1 MNGDRLTRL
10 MGDVDDRF
18 VEESMEVEDKKRRH
32 WRWMGGLVAAA
43 AITLFALTW
52 DGFKELIPLS
62 DNSSNMSVAYIDEG
76 EIDVGM
82 SSANLAEMSEDEL
95 FSKWNPTVVRGVVK
109 QIDHIELDFNGQEE
123 YQSIMTIGVTDVY
136 RGEVEPGSEMKVL
149 TVAGVGSEVLQSD
162 ADVISELRLGMEGI
176 FMPIPYDA
184 SHIWSQNGATLQVMD
199 VTDYG
204 FPDGNRYMFLN
215 TDEGLV
221 FSRDAYP
228 SLRGAETL
236 DDVEAFMM
244 ERFRYDRA
252 ELASVG
258 CRTRTGVWSWD
269 WHHQFAPI
277 WI

>member
-18 VEESMEVEDKKRRH
+18 VEESMERDFKKRRR
-32 WRWMGGLVAAA
+32 WRWVGGLVAASVV
-43 AITLFALTW
+43 TLFALTW

-62 DNSSNMSVAYIDEG
+62 DSSSNMSVAYIDEAD
-76 EIDVGM
+76 IDIGM
-82 SSANLAEMSEDEL
+82 SSANLIEMSEDEL
-95 FSKWNPTVVRGVVK
+95 FSKWNPEVVRGVVK

-123 YQSIMTIGVTDVY
+123 YQSIVTIGVRDVY
-136 RGEVEPGSEMKVL
+136 RGDMEPGSTIQVL

-176 FMPIPYDA
+176 FMPRRHDA
-184 SHIWSQNGATLQVMD
+184 SHVWSQNGASLQVMD

-204 FPDGNRYMFLN
+204 FPDGERYMFLN

-244 ERFRYDRA
+244 ERFR
-252 ELASVG
+252 
-258 CRTRTGVWSWD
+258 
-269 WHHQFAPI
+269 
-277 WI
+277 

>member
-18 VEESMEVEDKKRRH
+18 VEDSMEVEVKKRRH
-32 WRWMGGLVAAA
+32 WHWMGGLIAAA
-43 AITLFALTW
+43 AVTLFVVTW
-52 DGFKELIPLS
+52 DSFKELIPLS
-62 DNSSNMSVAYIDEG
+62 DSSSNMSVAYIDEG
-76 EIDVGM
+76 DIDVGM

-95 FSKWNPTVVRGVVK
+95 FSKWEPAVVRGVVQ
-109 QIDHIELDFNGQEE
+109 QIDHIELDFNGQAE
-123 YQSIMTIGVTDVY
+123 YQSIVTISVTDVY

-176 FMPIPYDA
+176 FMPRRHDA

-199 VTDYG
+199 VSDYG
-204 FPDGNRYMFLN
+204 FPDGERYMFLN
-215 TDEGLV
+215 TNEGLA

-236 DDVEAFMM
+236 DDIEAFMM
-244 ERFRYDRA
+244 TKFK
-252 ELASVG
+252 
-258 CRTRTGVWSWD
+258 
-269 WHHQFAPI
+269 
-277 WI
+277 

>member
-18 VEESMEVEDKKRRH
+18 VEESMEVEVKKRRH

-43 AITLFALTW
+43 AVTLFAVTW

-62 DNSSNMSVAYIDEG
+62 DSSSNMSVAYINEDD
-76 EIDVGM
+76 IDVGM

-95 FSKWNPTVVRGVVK
+95 FSKWEPAVVRGVVQ
-109 QIDHIELDFNGQEE
+109 QIDHIELDFNGQAE
-123 YQSIMTIGVTDVY
+123 YQSIVTIGVTDVY
-136 RGEVEPGSEMKVL
+136 RGDIEPGSTIQVL

-176 FMPIPYDA
+176 FMPRRHDA
-184 SHIWSQNGATLQVMD
+184 SHVWSQNGATLHVMD
-199 VTDYG
+199 VSDYG
-204 FPDGNRYMFLN
+204 FPDGERYMFLN

-236 DDVEAFMM
+236 DDVEVFMM
-244 ERFRYDRA
+244 TKFK
-252 ELASVG
+252 
-258 CRTRTGVWSWD
+258 
-269 WHHQFAPI
+269 
-277 WI
+277 

>member
-18 VEESMEVEDKKRRH
+18 VEESMVVEVKKRRR
-32 WRWMGGLVAAA
+32 WRWIGGFVAAA
-43 AITLFALTW
+43 TVTLFAVTW

-62 DNSSNMSVAYIDEG
+62 DSSSNMSVAYIDEAD
-76 EIDVGM
+76 IDVGM

-95 FSKWNPTVVRGVVK
+95 FSTWDPVVVRGVVQ
-109 QIDHIELDFNGQEE
+109 QIDHIELDFDGQEE
-123 YQSIMTIGVTDVY
+123 YQSIVTIGVTDVY
-136 RGEVEPGSEMKVL
+136 RGDIDPGSTIQVL

-176 FMPIPYDA
+176 FMPRRHDE
-184 SHIWSQNGATLQVMD
+184 SHVWSQNGASLQVMD

-204 FPDGNRYMFLN
+204 FPDGERYMFLN

-228 SLRGAETL
+228 SIRGAETL

-244 ERFRYDRA
+244 ERFR
-252 ELASVG
+252 
-258 CRTRTGVWSWD
+258 
-269 WHHQFAPI
+269 
-277 WI
+277 

>member
-1 MNGDRLTRL
+1 MNGNRLTRL

-18 VEESMEVEDKKRRH
+18 VEESMGVEVKKQRR
-32 WRWMGGLVAAA
+32 WRWVGGLIVAVAV
-43 AITLFALTW
+43 TLFAVTW

-62 DNSSNMSVAYIDEG
+62 DSSSNMSVAYIDEAD
-76 EIDVGM
+76 IDVGM
-82 SSANLAEMSEDEL
+82 SSANLIEMSEDEL
-95 FSKWNPTVVRGVVK
+95 FSKWNPAVVRGVVK
-109 QIDHIELDFNGQEE
+109 QIDHIELDFDGQEE
-123 YQSIMTIGVTDVY
+123 YQSIVTIGVTDVY
-136 RGEVEPGSEMKVL
+136 RGDIEPGSTIQVL

-176 FMPIPYDA
+176 FMPRRHDA
-184 SHIWSQNGATLQVMD
+184 SHVWSQNGATLQVMD

-204 FPDGNRYMFLN
+204 FPDGERYMFLN

-244 ERFRYDRA
+244 ERFR
-252 ELASVG
+252 
-258 CRTRTGVWSWD
+258 
-269 WHHQFAPI
+269 
-277 WI
+277 

>member
-18 VEESMEVEDKKRRH
+18 VEESMEVEVKKRRH
-32 WRWMGGLVAAA
+32 WRWMGGLIAAA
-43 AITLFALTW
+43 AVTLFVVT
-52 DGFKELIPLS
+52 FKELIPLS
-62 DNSSNMSVAYIDEG
+62 DSSSNMSVAYIDEDD
-76 EIDVGM
+76 IDVRM

-95 FSKWNPTVVRGVVK
+95 FSKWEPAVVRGVVQ
-109 QIDHIELDFNGQEE
+109 QIDHIELDFNGQAE
-123 YQSIMTIGVTDVY
+123 YQSIVTISVTDVY

-176 FMPIPYDA
+176 FMPRRHDA

-199 VTDYG
+199 VSDYG
-204 FPDGNRYMFLN
+204 FPDGERYMFLN

-236 DDVEAFMM
+236 DDIEAFMM
-244 ERFRYDRA
+244 ERFR
-252 ELASVG
+252 
-258 CRTRTGVWSWD
+258 
-269 WHHQFAPI
+269 
-277 WI
+277 

>member
-18 VEESMEVEDKKRRH
+18 VEESMEVEVKKRRH
-32 WRWMGGLVAAA
+32 WRWMGGLIAAA

-199 VTDYG
+199 VSDYG

-236 DDVEAFMM
+236 DDIKAFMM
-244 ERFRYDRA
+244 TKFK
-252 ELASVG
+252 
-258 CRTRTGVWSWD
+258 
-269 WHHQFAPI
+269 
-277 WI
+277 

>member
-1 MNGDRLTRL
+1 MNRDRLTRL

-18 VEESMEVEDKKRRH
+18 VEESMMVEAKKRRH
-32 WRWMGGLVAAA
+32 WHWMGGLVAAA
-43 AITLFALTW
+43 AVTLFAVTW

-62 DNSSNMSVAYIDEG
+62 DSSSNMSVAYIDEG
-76 EIDVGM
+76 DIDVGM

-95 FSKWNPTVVRGVVK
+95 FSKWEPAVVQGVVK

-123 YQSIMTIGVTDVY
+123 YQSIVTIGVTDVY
-136 RGEVEPGSEMKVL
+136 RGDIEQGSTIQVL

-176 FMPIPYDA
+176 FMPRRHDA
-184 SHIWSQNGATLQVMD
+184 SHVWSQNGASLQVMD
-199 VTDYG
+199 VSDYG
-204 FPDGNRYMFLN
+204 FPDGERYMFLN

-244 ERFRYDRA
+244 ERFR
-252 ELASVG
+252 
-258 CRTRTGVWSWD
+258 
-269 WHHQFAPI
+269 
-277 WI
+277 

>member
-18 VEESMEVEDKKRRH
+18 IEESMVVEVKKRRR
-32 WRWMGGLVAAA
+32 WRWFGGIIAAA
-43 AITLFALTW
+43 AVTLLAVTW

-62 DNSSNMSVAYIDEG
+62 DSSSNMSVAYIDEG
-76 EIDVGM
+76 DIDVGM
-82 SSANLAEMSEDEL
+82 SSANLIEMSEDEL
-95 FSKWNPTVVRGVVK
+95 FSKWNPAVVRGVVK
-109 QIDHIELDFNGQEE
+109 QIDHIELDFDGQAE
-123 YQSIMTIGVTDVY
+123 YQSIVTIGVTDVY
-136 RGEVEPGSEMKVL
+136 RGDIEPGSTIQVL

-176 FMPIPYDA
+176 FMPRRHDA
-184 SHIWSQNGATLQVMD
+184 SHVWSQNGATLQVMD

-204 FPDGNRYMFLN
+204 FPDGERYMFLE
-215 TDEGLV
+215 TDKGIV

-244 ERFRYDRA
+244 ERFR
-252 ELASVG
+252 
-258 CRTRTGVWSWD
+258 
-269 WHHQFAPI
+269 
-277 WI
+277 